1 MTLAHSEHFIGLN
14 PPLIGSDN
22 QYVSLNLFGP
32 FTCLSVNHCFLL
44 GKRMVGIDIQML
56 VSYLLRIPS
65 GVADL
70 IQCLILQCIK
80 SSTYLLEIKVV
91 IEN

>member
-1 MTLAHSEHFIGLN
+1 MALAHSEHFIGLN
-14 PPLIGSDN
+14 PSLIGSDK

-32 FTCLSVNHCFLL
+32 FTCLIINHCFLL
-44 GKRMVGIDIQML
+44 GKSMVGIEIQKL
-56 VSYLLRIPS
+56 TAGVSYLLRRPS

-80 SSTYLLEIKVV
+80 SSTYLL
-91 IEN
+91 